1 MKKNELRFLKTLNGD
16 ILVSLWNIRTD
27 THYNRLIDGAYGDTK
42 MEAVWSL
49 IKWLYRYG
57 NLTELFYIR
66 SIKYE
71 PIQNKD

>member
-1 MKKNELRFLKTLNGD
+1 MKKNELRFSRTLTGD
-16 ILVSLWNIRTD
+16 ILVSLWRIRRD
-27 THYNRLIDGAYGDTK
+27 FLYDRLIGGAYGDTK
-42 MEAVWSL
+42 MKAVWSL

-71 PIQNKD
+71 RK

>member
-1 MKKNELRFLKTLNGD
+1 MKKNELRFSRTPIGD
-16 ILVSLWNIRTD
+16 IHVSLWRIRRD
-27 THYNRLIDGAYGDTK
+27 YHRDYLIDAACGDTK
-42 MEAVWSL
+42 MEAVLSL